1 MISRKENIV
10 MARGKSFNHK
20 KKNHPGNHP
29 NRDGYVEKRQK
40 EAIGDEELIVTQEQF
55 KNRIQTTDVD

>member
-1 MISRKENIV
+1 